1 MEAEVTVATP
11 TPTPA
16 PAVATPTPAP
26 APAATPASTP
36 TYEEGG
42 AFEGKAKGSWKMVDI
57 LIMALWIVVPIYGI
71 MYYRKAIK
79 KLDEQPSADEFDNMS
94 GDIEEI
100 KYNVQKALGK
110 KYQKT

>member
-11 TPTPA
+11 VAPTPAPTPAVATTPTPA
-16 PAVATPTPAP
+16 TATT
-26 APAATPASTP
+26 SN
-36 TYEEGG
+36 YEEGG

>member
-11 TPTPA
+11 VAPTPA
-16 PAVATPTPAP
+16 PAVAPVVAVAPTPAP
-26 APAATPASTP
+26 AP

-42 AFEGKAKGSWKMVDI
+42 AYEGKAKGSWKMVDI

>member
-11 TPTPA
+11 VAPTPTPA
-16 PAVATPTPAP
+16 PVVAPTPAP
-26 APAATPASTP
+26 APTP
-36 TYEEGG
+36 TYEDGG
-42 AFEGKAKGSWKMVDI
+42 AFENKAKASWKMVDI

-79 KLDEQPSADEFDNMS
+79 KLDEQPSADEFDNMT

>member
-11 TPTPA
+11 TPTPTPT
-16 PAVATPTPAP
+16 PAVATPTPAV
-26 APAATPASTP
+26 APTP
-36 TYEEGG
+36 TPTFEEGG